1 MWNREDMKKRL
12 FETKDFLVNRL
23 GKSSFEIGMIS
34 GTGLDPVTE
43 KIETDS
49 IIPYEEIP
57 NFPQSTVK
65 GHKGTLKAGIIAGRS
80 VIAMEGRFHLYEGYS
95 PDQVVFPIRVMSLLG
110 IKYLLISSAAG
121 GLNPLFETGDLMV
134 ITDHINLTGRNPL
147 VGENIDELGP
157 RFPDMTEAY
166 DPSLVKLVE
175 KKAADMGIIL
185 RKGVYVGVLGPSLE
199 TRAETRFLRFI
210 GADAVGMSTVMENI
224 AAVHCG
230 IKVIGIAV
238 ITNMNLPDKMEKSS
252 LDEIISVARK
262 SAKRLALLWESVI
275 KELP

>member
-23 GKSSFEIGMIS
+23 GKSLFEIGMIS